1 VSLDVG
7 PRSSRRMIVLSIA
20 VCIVLIP
27 LTQAALGYLS
37 GLGQVPWYWLAGT
50 PLCYLLI
57 CGLGAFC
64 AVGGLAPLQA
74 RGRGSLIGIIAGA
87 GGAVLSA
94 LIVAVLITRF
104 LNDFKAHPPTG
115 SRLPGPGLA
124 LVILFFWFVPLF
136 LGLNLLGIALAA
148 LGGMLG
154 GYLRGHFRPEG
165 ESAQEWSVEE
175 VRVRPRR
182 GGVVAAV
189 IIAVLLAMLMVLAF
203 FVFITGAFP

>member
-1 VSLDVG
+1 MPVE
-7 PRSSRRMIVLSIA
+7 PRSPRRTIVLSIA

-27 LTQAALGYLS
+27 LTQTALGFAS
-37 GLGQVPWYWLAGT
+37 GRVQSPWYWLVGT

-57 CGLGAFC
+57 CGAGAFC

-74 RGRGSLIGIIAGA
+74 CGKGSLIGVLTGV

-94 LIVAVLITRF
+94 LIVAVLIARF

-124 LVILFFWFVPLF
+124 LVLLFFWFVPLF
-136 LGLNLLGIALAA
+136 LGLNLFGIALAA
-148 LGGMLG
+148 LGGMCG
-154 GYLRGHFRPEG
+154 GYLRGHFRREDEPV
-165 ESAQEWSVEE
+165 QEWPDEG
-175 VRVRPRR
+175 VRERPRR
-182 GGVVAAV
+182 RGVVAV
-189 IIAVLLAMLMVLAF
+189 VVIAVLLAMLMVVAF